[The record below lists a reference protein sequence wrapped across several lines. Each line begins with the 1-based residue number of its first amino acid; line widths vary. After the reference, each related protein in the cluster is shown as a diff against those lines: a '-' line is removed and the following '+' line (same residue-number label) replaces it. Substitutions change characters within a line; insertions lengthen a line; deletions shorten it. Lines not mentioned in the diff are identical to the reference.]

1 MTSLRYVYSMVKS
14 TTKDSVSLILVHD
27 DLDFLVLNNVSFK
40 KADDNVPNK
49 YIVDAKSLRTLFC
62 F

>member
-1 MTSLRYVYSMVKS
+1 MPSLHYVYSKVKS
-14 TTKDSVSLILVHD
+14 TTEDYINLILLHD
-27 DLDFLVLNNVSFK
+27 DLDFLMLNKIFFK
-40 KADDNVPNK
+40 KADDNIPNK

>member
-1 MTSLRYVYSMVKS
+1 MVKS
-14 TTKDSVSLILVHD
+14 TTKDSVSLILVRD